1 MNEMDEAAD
10 AILQAA
16 GHDGSLEELSDVE
29 DGSSSLS
36 EIEDKDVD
44 IEEDAEASDGDN
56 SSEAETE
63 RLEQS
68 PNKFRPQQDVL
79 LTAHSQTYERS
90 KLNKQVTEDDEELED
105 EDEESLSDDDI
116 SVNET
121 PQSPKSPEELE
132 PEAPTAAT
140 SLQDS
145 SGEGKK
151 TLSIMDPDTK
161 KRKRSIMGGGVFDED
176 LEEPLR
182 KRTGSVLTPGDDYAI
197 EDEINHEEEV
207 DASNPIS
214 GDVSGD
220 EAEPTHI
227 EDVGEDVEEAEE
239 VEDVVAVDEIAP
251 EVPEVLLSPKR
262 RGRKK
267 KKGLENGIENH
278 EDTEMGDAVLNG
290 DLEVRNGDED
300 QADNEGDDEAEAA
313 LKNEEERESK
323 SCNSSN
329 FVILTQTPVEKKRIA
344 LDQLTSIERQ
354 FATFRDRFVL
364 IKLVMNCTNAS
375 ADSMTS
381 A

>member
-10 AILQAA
+10 AILKAA
-16 GHDGSLEELSDVE
+16 GHDGSLEDLSDVE

-44 IEEDAEASDGDN
+44 VEEDAEASDAEN

-90 KLNKQVTEDDEELED
+90 KLNKQVTEEEDEQDEQDDED
-105 EDEESLSDDDI
+105 DEESLSDDDEI

-132 PEAPTAAT
+132 PQALTTAT

-161 KRKRSIMGGGVFDED
+161 KRKRSIMGGAVFDED

-182 KRTGSVLTPGDDYAI
+182 KRTGSVLTPVDDYAI

-207 DASNPIS
+207 DVSNPIS

-220 EAEPTHI
+220 EAEPAHT
-227 EDVGEDVEEAEE
+227 EEVGGEDVEDA
-239 VEDVVAVDEIAP
+239 VAVDEIAP
-251 EVPEVLLSPKR
+251 ELPNILLSPKK

-267 KKGLENGIENH
+267 KKGVENGIENH
-278 EDTEMGDAVLNG
+278 EETEIAHAGDAVLNG

-300 QADNEGDDEAEAA
+300 QADNEGDDEAAA
-313 LKNEEERESK
+313 LKNEEERELI
-323 SCNSSN
+323 SCSLFGS
-329 FVILTQTPVEKKRIA
+329 
-344 LDQLTSIERQ
+344 
-354 FATFRDRFVL
+354 
-364 IKLVMNCTNAS
+364 
-375 ADSMTS
+375 
-381 A
+381 